1 MNSNK
6 EYRPDLSARSEYRRR
21 SSDVN
26 GFWRELPVP
35 HFALAP
41 MEDVTDTVFRELIAG
56 VASPGKL
63 HVVFTEFMSVD
74 GFLHPEGKDK
84 VKHRL
89 LVSDRE
95 RTVLKEKGIFIVAQI
110 WGSDPEKFYH
120 AAKEIAAEYDFDGL
134 DINMGCPVKK
144 IVKNNACSALI
155 NVPDIAKEIV
165 IATREGSGL
174 PVSVK
179 TRIGF
184 NDVVTESWIAQLLDV
199 APSAITIHGRT
210 QKMQSEGI
218 ADWSEV
224 QKAVALRDRIQPS
237 TRILGN
243 GDVTGFADG
252 VERTRRY
259 GADGVMIGRGIF
271 HNPFFFAANLS
282 AGIEDRMSLL
292 CQHLERFEAQWGD
305 EKNFAILKRFFKIYV
320 HSFEGAG
327 ELRARLMETNSCN
340 EALKVIEASD
350 VMV

>member
-1 MNSNK
+1 MELKN
-6 EYRPDLSARSEYRRR
+6 
-21 SSDVN
+21 
-26 GFWRELPVP
+26 FWKALPTP

-56 VASPGKL
+56 TAAPGRL

-74 GFLHPEGKDK
+74 GFLHTEGREK

-89 LVSDRE
+89 FVSEQE
-95 RTVLKEKGIFIVAQI
+95 RAVLKEKGIRIVAQI
-110 WGSDPEKFYH
+110 WGSDPEKFYR
-120 AAKEIAAEYDFDGL
+120 AAREIAGTYQFDGL

-155 NVPDIAKEIV
+155 NVPDMAKEIV

-184 NDVVTESWIAQLLDV
+184 NHVVTDEWISHLLEV
-199 APSAITIHGRT
+199 KPAAITIHGRT
-210 QKMQSEGI
+210 QKMQSEGV

-224 QKAVALRDRIQPS
+224 EKAAELRDSIHPD

-243 GDVTGFADG
+243 GDVANYEDGLARAHQYRADG
-252 VERTRRY
+252 IMV
-259 GADGVMIGRGIF
+259 GRGIF
-271 HNPFFFAANLS
+271 HDPFFFGADPQ
-282 AGIEDRMSLL
+282 AGHEARLKLL
-292 CQHLERFEAQWGD
+292 QQHLKRFDTQWGR

-320 HSFEGAG
+320 HTFEGAG
-327 ELRARLMETNSCN
+327 EMRTHLMDTHSSS
-340 EALKVIEASD
+340 EALKVIEEAG
-350 VMV
+350 VPT